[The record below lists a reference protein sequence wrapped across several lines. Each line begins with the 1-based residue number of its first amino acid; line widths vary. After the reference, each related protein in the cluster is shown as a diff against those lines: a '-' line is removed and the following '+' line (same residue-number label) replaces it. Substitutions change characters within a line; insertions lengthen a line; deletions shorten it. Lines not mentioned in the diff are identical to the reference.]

1 MCSGGTG
8 DPRAGVL
15 QGPSILGKEPE
26 KHHLAGGKGWVLEDG
41 SVCEI
46 RATVEVGWE
55 KTLCPGGGM
64 EWKME
69 MVRRGCVRDDQQAKQ
84 FEPCPV
90 TLGNKKSHSRKAPE

>member
-1 MCSGGTG
+1 MGGF
-8 DPRAGVL
+8 
-15 QGPSILGKEPE
+15 
-26 KHHLAGGKGWVLEDG
+26 LEDG

-90 TLGNKKSHSRKAPE
+90 TLGNKKSHSHKAPE